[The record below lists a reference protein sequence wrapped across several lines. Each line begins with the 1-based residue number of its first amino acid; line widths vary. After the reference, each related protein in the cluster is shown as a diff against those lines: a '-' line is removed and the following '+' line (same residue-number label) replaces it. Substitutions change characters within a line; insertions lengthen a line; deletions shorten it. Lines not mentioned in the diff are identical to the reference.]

1 MRFFHLLAVLSTTLI
16 VTILDAAGHPAPNLP
31 LRFQTEDGSTD
42 LICRTNTDGQ
52 CRFDIPTAQPIV
64 RGTLTVSAYGQ
75 RDVIWSGDTMT
86 LTLRL
91 DAVAP
96 DTESRPYDQ
105 PDRAAGVN
113 NRPWLWGL
121 LVALALLAVIAGQ
134 KR

>member
-1 MRFFHLLAVLSTTLI
+1 MRFLNLLAAISTVLTVI
-16 VTILDAAGHPAPNLP
+16 ILDATGNPVANLP

-42 LICRTNTDGQ
+42 LVCRTNPNGL
-52 CRFDIPTAQPIV
+52 CRFDVPATQPIV

-75 RDVIWSGDTMT
+75 RDVIWSGENMT

-91 DAVAP
+91 DTLAP

-105 PDRAAGVN
+105 PNRVAEAN
-113 NRPWLWGL
+113 NRSWLWGL
-121 LVALALLAVIAGQ
+121 LLVLALLAVIAGQ